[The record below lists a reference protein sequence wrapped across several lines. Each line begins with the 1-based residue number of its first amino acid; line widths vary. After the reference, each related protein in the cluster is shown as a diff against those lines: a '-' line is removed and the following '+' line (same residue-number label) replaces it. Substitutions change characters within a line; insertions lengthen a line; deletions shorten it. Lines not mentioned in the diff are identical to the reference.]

1 MITEKNENKIT
12 VKDNDNYNNFSNI
25 LKEHKINNNID
36 KNFCEECSVIYSI
49 DIKCLKHNKFN
60 YKIELSPIEIEKKMR
75 ENIIDNY
82 KNNNIEKIDN
92 CYLEKRK
99 NLFSLIYKTSLK
111 MNFKSQTYFLSI
123 YFLDV
128 IFSNEESIKIIKSEN
143 INYENL
149 SLSCLLIASKYC
161 ENDLFVPV
169 LSSYKK
175 AFEISSLYIQ
185 NISNEEIL
193 YYEIL
198 TLKLLK
204 YKLNYYTI
212 YDFITFFFCHGIII
226 DEQINDL
233 NNNLKNSKILE
244 NIYIKSRDYLDDI
257 INKVHTIKFNSC
269 LIAIYI
275 LEKKIS
281 EVMKN
286 DCDKDYLSKIFEKIY
301 NINYKNDIEYNALK
315 EEINKEAPKLEL
327 RKDYYSSLIL
337 RQPEYYSP
345 RNKIILYKD
354 NNLYNSRNNNNSK
367 SKNFINSIFTRH
379 QSIDNKSNNNFFSKS
394 IFSSLKSTNKNE
406 SERKL
411 NSYLNNYNNNNIL
424 FTYKLKNMNSH
435 KSSNFNYNYL
445 SSFKNKDN
453 NNFFNGNLRGINS
466 NFINKTHHFINM
478 INNDSL
484 SYSKNPSSII
494 NNNININIG
503 KVNNSLGKNYHNYI
517 TLTNKKYLYNYKS

>member
-212 YDFITFFFCHGIII
+212 YDFITFFFCHGIIVN
-226 DEQINDL
+226 EQIDDL
-233 NNNLKNSKILE
+233 NDNLKTSKILE
-244 NIYIKSRDYLDDI
+244 KIYIKSRDCLDEI
-257 INKVHTIKFNSC
+257 INKVYSIKFSSY
-269 LIAIYI
+269 LLAIYI
-275 LEKKIS
+275 LEKNIKEII
-281 EVMKN
+281 KK
-286 DCDKDYLSKIFEKIY
+286 DFDKDYLSEIFEKIY
-301 NINYKNDIEYNALK
+301 NINYKNDIEYNILK
-315 EEINKEAPKLEL
+315 EEINKENPKLEL
-327 RKDYYSSLIL
+327 KKNYYTSLIL
-337 RQPEYYSP
+337 KQPDYYSP
-345 RNKIILYKD
+345 RNKIIINKG
-354 NNLYNSRNNNNSK
+354 NNLQNSRNNSK

-379 QSIDNKSNNNFFSKS
+379 QSSDNKSNNTYFSNS
-394 IFSSLKSTNKNE
+394 IFSSLKTTNKND

-411 NSYLNNYNNNNIL
+411 TSYSNNYNNNNIL
-424 FTYKLKNMNSH
+424 FTQKLKNMNSY
-435 KSSNFNYNYL
+435 KPSNFNYNNI

-453 NNFFNGNLRGINS
+453 NNFFYGNLRGLNN
-466 NFINKTHHFINM
+466 NFINKTHQFFNI
-478 INNDSL
+478 INNNSL
-484 SYSKNPSSII
+484 SYSQNPSTII

-503 KVNNSLGKNYHNYI
+503 NINNSLGKNYHKYI
-517 TLTNKKYLYNYKS
+517 TLTNKKYLNSYKS